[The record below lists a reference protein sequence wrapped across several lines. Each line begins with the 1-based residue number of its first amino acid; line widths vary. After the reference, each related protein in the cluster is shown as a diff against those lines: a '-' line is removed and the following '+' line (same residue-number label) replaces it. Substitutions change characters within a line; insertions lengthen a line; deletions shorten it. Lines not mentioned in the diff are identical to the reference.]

1 VLIINKHRSKLKNWS
16 VEMPNAPYSNRCVK
30 FKDSMTDTNLR
41 PNQRIRQIVGIST
54 MLVIGAMHGF
64 RIGQY
69 LNGRLYIY
77 YYSFA
82 SDLVLPIGSYFMLS
96 MVEIQF
102 RFLHKWFVK
111 ALIVFVVMTFSE
123 IMQIFGFYFFGV
135 TFYILDILMFGMG
148 VLIAVLIDK
157 QIFNRFLPYWEY
169 ASDNK

>member
-1 VLIINKHRSKLKNWS
+1 
-16 VEMPNAPYSNRCVK
+16 
-30 FKDSMTDTNLR
+30 MTDINLK

-69 LNGRLYIY
+69 LNGKLYIY

-82 SDLVLPIGSYFMLS
+82 SDLVLPNGSFFILS
-96 MVEIQF
+96 IVEIQF

-123 IMQIFGFYFFGV
+123 IMQAFGIYFFGV
-135 TFYILDILMFGMG
+135 TFDMLDILMFGIG
-148 VLIAVLIDK
+148 TLIAVLIDK
-157 QIFNRFLPYWEY
+157 QILERLLPNWRY
-169 ASDNK
+169 SKKT